1 MPVPLDPALLP
12 EIDAALVHS
21 GWMPSI
27 PRPLLPAFRAS
38 GEASRRANNRYVML
52 LLTVMF
58 DLYWLPQHQ
67 FAPDIVHLSGMLR
80 FALFTPA
87 ALIFCVLE
95 LPQSVYDL
103 YLLALALSASFIT
116 IFLCLHTMEMVSQP
130 EIYGTPLILLYT
142 GVLLRLPLPILAA
155 NISIATAAYIAG
167 ILLCPMLSKSDTGTF
182 AFIQVAVALAVLAF
196 NIQLETRNRQVF
208 LLTFNER
215 IRRAMVAEQNSGLLQ
230 ETQTDPLTQLA
241 NRRCFDETLLHEWL
255 GALNAGIPLYL
266 IMIDIDHFKAF
277 NDHYGHVM
285 GDDCLRK
292 VAAVLR
298 AETRPADLVARYGG
312 EEFAVILADIPA
324 DSALAVAHRLRE
336 AIEHQHIPHEG
347 AGPGAIVTISVGLAS
362 IRPAKAQNARILIEE
377 ADRALYAAKQAGR
390 NQVFTLSM
398 ALAPD
403 AMADPRGSTQSHEI
417 ARQT

>member
-1 MPVPLDPALLP
+1 
-12 EIDAALVHS
+12 
-21 GWMPSI
+21 MPSI
-27 PRPLLPAFRAS
+27 PRPLLPAFRSS

-67 FAPDIVHLSGMLR
+67 FAPDIVHLSGLLR
-80 FALFTPA
+80 FAFFTPA

-95 LPQSVYDL
+95 LPKSVYNL

-230 ETQTDPLTQLA
+230 ETQTDALTQLA

-255 GALNAGIPLYL
+255 GALTAGIPLYL

-298 AETRPADLVARYGG
+298 AETRPVDLVARYGG

-324 DSALAVAHRLRE
+324 DSALAIAHRLRE
-336 AIEHQHIPHEG
+336 AIEHQHIPHAG

-390 NQVFTLSM
+390 NQVCTLSTP
-398 ALAPD
+398 LAPD
-403 AMADPRGSTQSHEI
+403 AWADPRGSTLI
-417 ARQT
+417 GFG